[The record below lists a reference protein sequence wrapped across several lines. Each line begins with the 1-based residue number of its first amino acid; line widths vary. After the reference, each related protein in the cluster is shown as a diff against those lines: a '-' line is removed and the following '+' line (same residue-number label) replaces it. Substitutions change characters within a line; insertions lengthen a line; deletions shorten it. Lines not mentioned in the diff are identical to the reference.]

1 MQTTQR
7 FFLRKEHKL
16 KSRKSI
22 EALFSK
28 GKSFTNFPFRICWQF
43 VTDEAGIKVG
53 FTASS
58 RNFKNATDR
67 NRIKRLMREA
77 YRLQKNE
84 LQENILA
91 QQKSLHLFFIFTGK
105 EVPTFEI
112 VSEKMGSVLKKL
124 LKTVSENI
132 E

>member
-1 MQTTQR
+1 MQTAQR

-16 KSRKSI
+16 KSRKAI
-22 EALFSK
+22 ELLFGK
-28 GKSFTNFPFRICWQF
+28 GKSFTNFPFRICWQW
-43 VTDEAGIKVG
+43 VSDEVGIKVG

-91 QQKSLHLFFIFTGK
+91 SCKAL
-105 EVPTFEI
+105 
-112 VSEKMGSVLKKL
+112 
-124 LKTVSENI
+124 
-132 E
+132 

>member
-1 MQTTQR
+1 MQTAQR
-7 FFLRKEHKL
+7 LFLRKEHKL
-16 KSRKSI
+16 KSRKAI
-22 EALFSK
+22 EALFGK
-28 GKSFTNFPFRICWQF
+28 GKSFTNFPFRICWQW
-43 VTDEAGIKVG
+43 VDDEKGIKVG

-84 LQENILA
+84 LQA
-91 QQKSLHLFFIFTGK
+91 QIQLQNKGMHLFFIFTGK
-105 EVPTFEI
+105 ELPSYELVF
-112 VSEKMGSVLKKL
+112 EKMTTVLKKL
-124 LKTVSENI
+124 LKTTSENI

>member
-16 KSRKSI
+16 KSRKAI

-67 NRIKRLMREA
+67 NRVKRLMREA

-84 LQENILA
+84 LQESIQSQN
-91 QQKSLHLFFIFTGK
+91 KGMHLFFIFIGK
-105 EVPTFEI
+105 EVPVYELVF
-112 VSEKMGSVLKKL
+112 EKMTTVLKKL
-124 LKTVSENI
+124 LKTASENI

>member
-1 MQTTQR
+1 MQTAQR

-16 KSRKSI
+16 KSRKAI
-22 EALFSK
+22 EELFGK
-28 GKSFTNFPFRICWQF
+28 GKSFTNFPFRICWQL
-43 VTDEAGIKVG
+43 VDDEVGIKVG

-67 NRIKRLMREA
+67 NRIKRIMREA

-84 LQENILA
+84 LQA
-91 QQKSLHLFFIFTGK
+91 QMQLQNKGMHLFFIFTGK
-105 EVPTFEI
+105 EITAYELVF
-112 VSEKMGSVLKKL
+112 EKMTSVLKKL
-124 LKTVSENI
+124 LKTTSENI

>member
-1 MQTTQR
+1 MQKAQR

-43 VTDEAGIKVG
+43 ATEEAGIKVG

-91 QQKSLHLFFIFTGK
+91 KQKSLHLFFIFTGK